1 VIYLLTLVLKH
12 ATNLIQ
18 QRWQTLYE
26 TDLLMTGLNKLT
38 SKIQYEI
45 EIFVDELQNEKPEK
59 GYSFLTNET
68 NTLWTVNWKSTKYL
82 KEYYELEIWKENI
95 KYSIMGSYII
105 EDLYE
110 HLNTELVFY
119 EKKKTK
125 RTMDKN

>member
-1 VIYLLTLVLKH
+1 
-12 ATNLIQ
+12 
-18 QRWQTLYE
+18 
-26 TDLLMTGLNKLT
+26 MTGLSKLT

-119 EKKKTK
+119 EKKKPK
-125 RTMDKN
+125 ELWIKIDKILDEFKKGINESSKL

>member
-26 TDLLMTGLNKLT
+26 TDLLMTGLSKLT

-119 EKKKTK
+119 EKKKNQ
-125 RTMDKN
+125 KNYG